1 MAVTAIL
8 SQASLPGWPN
18 KLGVKFPIEDPK
30 ESDKPA
36 TDARNEPIYIFEL
49 YSQCFSLCGSK
60 PTVTLFALA

>member
-36 TDARNEPIYIFEL
+36 TDARNEP
-49 YSQCFSLCGSK
+49 K
-60 PTVTLFALA
+60 

>member
-30 ESDKPA
+30 ESDNPA
-36 TDARNEPIYIFEL
+36 TDARNEPI
-49 YSQCFSLCGSK
+49 
-60 PTVTLFALA
+60 